1 MKKINV
7 LILSVGLT
15 GFGTVMNSA
24 LSQSSQNEN
33 VPAAGAPSGDA
44 VQNAQTVREV
54 PPTRPE
60 QKKNEHDRSNV
71 FDAQNALPA
80 SPAFNNQPDKGKVLG
95 FDFFRDPLNAKR
107 PM

>member
-54 PPTRPE
+54 PTTRPE
-60 QKKNEHDRSNV
+60 QKKNEHDRSSV
-71 FDAQNALPA
+71 FDAQNAMPA
-80 SPAFNNQPDKGKVLG
+80 SPAFNNQPDKGKVSG
-95 FDFFRDPLNAKR
+95 I
-107 PM
+107 

>member
-24 LSQSSQNEN
+24 FSQSSQNEN

-60 QKKNEHDRSNV
+60 QKKMNTTVPTCSTPRMRCR
-71 FDAQNALPA
+71 LPRL
-80 SPAFNNQPDKGKVLG
+80 SIINQTRERCWGSISFATP
-95 FDFFRDPLNAKR
+95 
-107 PM
+107 